1 MSAPESVD
9 QTCSIPAAT
18 LEPGK
23 ARTGLLDA
31 GRPPRSGQGS
41 EISIFTSLGI
51 QRSLQFKDRG
61 RTAPWL
67 GGLPTHL
74 TCLRQAGKSLHD
86 FDGILQL
93 LKALQLGLGR
103 ISRRQVAIASQ
114 PVLGHRR
121 GMMKP

>member
-1 MSAPESVD
+1 MD

-18 LEPGK
+18 LEPDK
-23 ARTGLLDA
+23 ARTGQEL
-31 GRPPRSGQGS
+31 GS
-41 EISIFTSLGI
+41 ETSIFTSLGI

-61 RTAPWL
+61 MTVPCL

-86 FDGILQL
+86 FDRILQL

-103 ISRRQVAIASQ
+103 ISWRQVAIASQ